1 MLALLHKDFLML
13 RKEKMVWLMLGLAC
27 LGGLLSG
34 VQPGAAI
41 FLLFFPV
48 YWATAYS
55 NAYDYKYGAEAVLSS
70 LPLPRAGIVG
80 AKYLLSLA
88 VALIAVV
95 LALAGGLL
103 LGLAG
108 PKAGAGRLEPGFL
121 LAAFGLCNLFSAI
134 ALAAYFRFGYMK
146 SRWIVIILFV
156 LPSVAIG
163 TFSGSS
169 GGAVGA
175 AAGVAGVAG
184 VAALSGFF
192 SGLAAPALLVGA
204 SLAALALSCLYSS
217 AVFARR
223 EF

>member
-13 RKEKMVWLMLGLAC
+13 RKEKMVWLMLCLAV
-27 LGGLLSG
+27 LGGLASG
-34 VQPGAAI
+34 AQPGAAV

-70 LPLPRAGIVG
+70 LPLPKAGIVG
-80 AKYLLSLA
+80 AKYLLALA
-88 VALIAVV
+88 VSSIAVV
-95 LALAGGLL
+95 LAFLGGLL

-108 PKAGAGRLEPGFL
+108 PGAGRLRPGFL

-134 ALAAYFRFGYMK
+134 ALAAYFRFGYLK

-156 LPSVAIG
+156 VPSVAIG
-163 TFSGSS
+163 TFTGSS
-169 GGAVGA
+169 GGAATG
-175 AAGVAGVAG
+175 GTDSL
-184 VAALSGFF
+184 AALSGFF
-192 SGLAAPALLVGA
+192 SGLAAPAILFGA
-204 SLAALALSCLYSS
+204 SLGALALSCLYSS
-217 AVFARR
+217 VVFARK